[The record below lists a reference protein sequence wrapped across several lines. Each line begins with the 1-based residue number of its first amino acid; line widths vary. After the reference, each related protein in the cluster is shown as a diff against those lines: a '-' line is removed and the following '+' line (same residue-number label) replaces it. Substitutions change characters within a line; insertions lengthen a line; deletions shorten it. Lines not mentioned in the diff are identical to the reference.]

1 MLGAKTIML
10 KKDAAMTT
18 TKEKQPAVLF
28 QEAPK
33 RHNWH
38 EDNLTRGRRP
48 AWLRV
53 KANDT
58 PQYRR
63 IKQLVHGESLHT
75 VCEEAHCPNIGECW
89 GRGTATF
96 LLLGD
101 ICTRS
106 CGFCNIKTGRP
117 GAVDNDEPRRVAET
131 VHLMGL
137 RHAVLTS
144 VTRDDLPDGGAF
156 IFAETVRRIHEMS
169 PGCSVEVLIPDFR
182 GNETALRTVM
192 NAEPEI
198 LNHNVE
204 TVPRLYKRA
213 RPQAKYQRSLEV
225 IRRAKA
231 MRPASMTK
239 SGLMVGLGER
249 WEELLQVMDD
259 LRAVDCDILTIGQY
273 LQPSKHHLPIERYYT
288 PAEFKLLQEEG
299 LARGFRFVESGPL
312 VRSSYHADEQVS
324 LLSTVSTTA

>member
-1 MLGAKTIML
+1 
-10 KKDAAMTT
+10 MTMT
-18 TKEKQPAVLF
+18 DEKQTAVAF
-28 QEAPK
+28 QEAPQ
-33 RHNWH
+33 RHNWR

-53 KANDT
+53 KVSDSPN
-58 PQYRR
+58 YRR
-63 IKQLVHGESLHT
+63 IKQLVHGKSLHT

-101 ICTRS
+101 VCTRS

-117 GAVDNDEPRRVAET
+117 GPVDEDEPRRVAET
-131 VHLMGL
+131 VQLMGL

-156 IFAETVRRIHEMS
+156 IFAETVRRIHEMNS
-169 PGCSVEVLIPDFR
+169 GCSVEVLIPDFQ
-182 GNETALRTVM
+182 GDEAALRTVM
-192 NAEPEI
+192 DAEPEI

-213 RPQAKYQRSLEV
+213 RPQAKYPRSLEV
-225 IRRAKA
+225 IRRAKV

-259 LRAVDCDILTIGQY
+259 LRIVDCDILTIGQY

-288 PAEFKLLQEEG
+288 PAEFELLREEG

-324 LLSTVSTTA
+324 LLATASATA